1 MVDRIFREGERLS
14 GTGYDAESATLASF
28 RVNDY
33 GSFDF
38 AHSVRVLVKRRR
50 LRKEQKCVCGMKEAD
65 RM

>member
-14 GTGYDAESATLASF
+14 GTGHDAESTTLASF

-38 AHSVRVLVKRRR
+38 AHSVEGISPAAKVAN
-50 LRKEQKCVCGMKEAD
+50 E
-65 RM
+65 